1 MAPVFPVKA
10 LRSQGRRALATKEC
24 SHEERALHAPERGSQ
39 CHEHSALR
47 NGSSPRRH
55 RKESNVRKGGRID
68 IILGHSV
75 CKGLAVTR
83 TRELHT
89 KYGGGGREEAT
100 TSQEQKGKGRI
111 FRTLLYD

>member
-89 KYGGGGREEAT
+89 KYGGGG
-100 TSQEQKGKGRI
+100 QGRSNHKP
-111 FRTLLYD
+111 RTKRKRKNFQDTVV